1 MSDVAATTACA
12 SLTLRP
18 IGVIHTALQQTPRLP
33 DRAPGSET
41 PRRQH
46 AQPFQP
52 DPEFGRVEVFDEFAS
67 GLADVEGFAYLYL
80 LFWLH
85 LSRPPQNLAPFISA
99 PRGIFATHAPSRPNP
114 LGLTI
119 VRLVERQGPVLVVAG
134 VDMLDGTPLLDIKPY
149 IERVGVTGDQS
160 AGGGA

>member
-1 MSDVAATTACA
+1 
-12 SLTLRP
+12 
-18 IGVIHTALQQTPRLP
+18 
-33 DRAPGSET
+33 
-41 PRRQH
+41 
-46 AQPFQP
+46 
-52 DPEFGRVEVFDEFAS
+52 
-67 GLADVEGFAYLYL
+67 VEGFKYLYL

-119 VRLVERQGPVLVVAG
+119 VRLVERQGSVLVVAG

-149 IERVGVTGDQS
+149 IERAGVAGDKS
-160 AGGGA
+160 AGAGV